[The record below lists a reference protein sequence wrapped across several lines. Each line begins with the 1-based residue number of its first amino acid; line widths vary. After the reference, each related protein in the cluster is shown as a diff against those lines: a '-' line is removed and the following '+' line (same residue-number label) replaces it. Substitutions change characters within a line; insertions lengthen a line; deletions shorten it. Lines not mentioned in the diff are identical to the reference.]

1 MSRQSLPQLV
11 VQVQELLTQIHQHPQ
26 YQALEFDCDVTLGD
40 VNQFFNSLQSEC
52 EIKGDRFTKANQ

>member
-11 VQVQELLTQIHQHPQ
+11 VQVQELLSQIHQHPQ

-40 VNQFFNSLQSEC
+40 VNQFFNTLQSEC
-52 EIKGDRFTKANQ
+52 EIKGDCSTNANQ